1 MGQAHEVVVIGSGA
15 GGGTA
20 AYTFAK
26 AGVKTLLLERG
37 DFLPQEKQNWD
48 PKEVFENSR
57 YKTNELWIDAKTS
70 DEFRPGMQYFVGGNT
85 KVFGASLPRFRISD
99 FEAVEHA
106 EGISPAWPFIYSDLE
121 PYYGKAER
129 IYLVHGCAGRDAS
142 EPPRSDPFPYP
153 AIPHEP
159 YVAEIAER
167 LRRAGYTPA
176 DLPMG
181 IDLGETGRC
190 IRCQTCDGFPCKL
203 HAKADAD
210 VSCVRPALKTGNL
223 TLKTRCFVRRLITS
237 VDGRK
242 IEAAEIEKDGNRE
255 RVQGGLFVVSCGAV
269 NSAALLLR
277 SSRSGTSGLAN
288 QSDLVGR
295 HYMVHNN
302 TIMLSIDPWRRN
314 STVFQKTLYVNDF
327 YLKGNGR
334 YHFPLG
340 HIQLIGKVQASML
353 KPQIRSLPTFLLKQ
367 LANRSADWWLFS
379 EDLPSLENRVTVD
392 SQGRIFIRWTP
403 NNLPAHRELV
413 REAKRMASRA
423 GFAVTLTRRAGIEVN
438 SHQAGTLRAGL
449 DPATS
454 VLDPFCRAHDINN
467 LYVIDS
473 SFFPSLPVMNPALTI
488 AANALRVVDHIL
500 QTRDSL
506 VTKP

>member
-1 MGQAHEVVVIGSGA
+1 
-15 GGGTA
+15 
-20 AYTFAK
+20 
-26 AGVKTLLLERG
+26 
-37 DFLPQEKQNWD
+37 
-48 PKEVFENSR
+48 
-57 YKTNELWIDAKTS
+57 
-70 DEFRPGMQYFVGGNT
+70 
-85 KVFGASLPRFRISD
+85 
-99 FEAVEHA
+99 
-106 EGISPAWPFIYSDLE
+106 
-121 PYYGKAER
+121 
-129 IYLVHGCAGRDAS
+129 
-142 EPPRSDPFPYP
+142 
-153 AIPHEP
+153 
-159 YVAEIAER
+159 
-167 LRRAGYTPA
+167 
-176 DLPMG
+176 
-181 IDLGETGRC
+181 
-190 IRCQTCDGFPCKL
+190 
-203 HAKADAD
+203 
-210 VSCVRPALKTGNL
+210 
-223 TLKTRCFVRRLITS
+223 
-237 VDGRK
+237 
-242 IEAAEIEKDGNRE
+242 
-255 RVQGGLFVVSCGAV
+255 
-269 NSAALLLR
+269 
-277 SSRSGTSGLAN
+277 
-288 QSDLVGR
+288 
-295 HYMVHNN
+295 
-302 TIMLSIDPWRRN
+302 MLSIDPWRRN

>member
-1 MGQAHEVVVIGSGA
+1 
-15 GGGTA
+15 
-20 AYTFAK
+20 
-26 AGVKTLLLERG
+26 
-37 DFLPQEKQNWD
+37 
-48 PKEVFENSR
+48 
-57 YKTNELWIDAKTS
+57 
-70 DEFRPGMQYFVGGNT
+70 
-85 KVFGASLPRFRISD
+85 
-99 FEAVEHA
+99 
-106 EGISPAWPFIYSDLE
+106 
-121 PYYGKAER
+121 
-129 IYLVHGCAGRDAS
+129 
-142 EPPRSDPFPYP
+142 
-153 AIPHEP
+153 
-159 YVAEIAER
+159 
-167 LRRAGYTPA
+167 
-176 DLPMG
+176 LPMG

-277 SSRSGTSGLAN
+277 SSKSGTSGLAN

-327 YLKGNGR
+327 YLKGNAR
-334 YHFPLG
+334 YPFPLG

-413 REAKRMASRA
+413 REAKRMATRA
-423 GFAVTLTRRAGIEVN
+423 GFAVKLTRRAGIEVN